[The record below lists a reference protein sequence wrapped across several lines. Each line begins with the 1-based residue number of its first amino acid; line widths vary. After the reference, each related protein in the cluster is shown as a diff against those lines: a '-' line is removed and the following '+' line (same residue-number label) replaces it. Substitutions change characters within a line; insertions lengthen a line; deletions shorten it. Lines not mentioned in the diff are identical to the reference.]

1 MPVDSVTQGPS
12 GELWGRQRECAVL
25 DRLIEAVRR
34 EESQALVLRGE
45 PGVGKT
51 ALLEYLVAR
60 ASGCR
65 VVRATGVQS
74 EMELAFAGLHQ
85 LVAPMLDGVETLPAP
100 QRDAVLTAFGISAG
114 PAPDRF
120 LLGLAVLGLIA
131 DAAEEQ
137 PLICVVDDE
146 QWLDR
151 ASVQTL
157 AFVARRLDAE
167 SLALVFAARAPGE
180 QLDGVPELEVKG
192 LRDADARGLL
202 ESVLAGPLDDRIRD
216 RIVSEARGNPL
227 ALVEL
232 PRDTTPAELAGGF
245 GLPGGATSLSGRLEQ
260 RFDRQLGALPRET
273 QRLLQIAVADP
284 VGDPSLVWAAAER
297 LAIAPDAAAPAIDAG
312 LVEFGAQVRFRHP
325 LVRSA
330 AYRSASSRERQDV
343 HRALAEVID
352 PIVDPERRAWHRA
365 QHPMPDEG
373 RGRRARARGRSRA
386 DARRACGRGGVPRAC
401 RKADAGARRSVAAAA
416 RGGPCQPRRGRVGPR
431 TRAPGG
437 DGGGAT

>member
-1 MPVDSVTQGPS
+1 MVAGYKVAASEVTADSLTRDPGA
-12 GELWGRQRECAVL
+12 ELLGRQRECEVL

-34 EESQALVLRGE
+34 EESKTLVLRGE

-51 ALLEYLVAR
+51 ALLGYLVVR

-65 VVRATGVQS
+65 VVRATGVES

-85 LVAPMLDGVETLPAP
+85 LVAPMLDGVERLPAP
-100 QRDAVLTAFGISAG
+100 QRDAVLTAFGMVAG

-120 LLGLAVLGLIA
+120 LLGLAVLGLLA

-151 ASVQTL
+151 ASAHTL

-167 SLALVFAARAPGE
+167 SVALVFAARTPGE
-180 QLDGVPELEVKG
+180 ELDGLPELEVKG
-192 LRDADARGLL
+192 LRDADARLLL
-202 ESVLAGPLDDRIRD
+202 ESVLAGQLDDRIRD

-227 ALVEL
+227 ALLEL

-245 GLPGGATSLSGRLEQ
+245 GLPGAMSLSGRLEQ
-260 RFDRQLGALPRET
+260 RFGHQLDALPPET
-273 QRLLQIAVADP
+273 RRLLQVAVADP
-284 VGDPSLVWAAAER
+284 VGDPALVWAAAER
-297 LAIAPDAAAPAIDAG
+297 LGITPEAAMPAIDAG
-312 LVEFGAQVRFRHP
+312 LVEFGTRVRFRHP

-330 AYRSASSRERQDV
+330 AYGSASPRERQDV

-352 PIVDPERRAWHRA
+352 PTAKPTVTPGAGRRPRRCPTRMWPLSSSTRPVVRRRAGGWRPRRRSSSALRPSRPTPSTGRA
-365 QHPMPDEG
+365 G
-373 RGRRARARGRSRA
+373 GSRRRAPIATPARWT
-386 DARRACGRGGVPRAC
+386 VL
-401 RKADAGARRSVAAAA
+401 
-416 RGGPCQPRRGRVGPR
+416 
-431 TRAPGG
+431 
-437 DGGGAT
+437 